1 MCVYIYIIKY
11 TLYIITIHV
20 QLQLPILGKV
30 YFNYL
35 HTLYIYIYIYNY
47 FNYLYWENCFN
58 NNKIKLEF
66 LPYNMNQNK
75 TEVELF
81 DCEILSNLTNVK
93 IYALSPRE

>member
-1 MCVYIYIIKY
+1 MFN
-11 TLYIITIHV
+11 
-20 QLQLPILGKV
+20 
-30 YFNYL
+30 FNYL
-35 HTLYIYIYIYNY
+35 YWEKYTSTTYIHYIYIYNY